1 MMHAHVVHF
10 IPELIQFPHIWLS
23 VHIEQVTNDDGKE
36 EWWLVKR
43 LESATMKNWFFHLHS
58 FLLPEEKPFWKKDKV
73 LRNPFWESATLVK
86 AKSRS
91 CDIIFSWTLP
101 FMEFSSLMSQLNL
114 IKILTWTSVV
124 QICNISDDRGSIS
137 FRGNRNAKSKT
148 KSWNSGFFWDGSMNC
163 ENERRILKHKS
174 PVSPLQDVFLYHKN
188 WLSNVNIVRE
198 IWSNINIG
206 WQIYSSYTLLSDNK
220 FLWTQWKIRWAALNC
235 MSMSGATVAL
245 GRVKRQKSR
254 CRRKEWCKNNRSSV
268 S

>member
-1 MMHAHVVHF
+1 MVGFLNLQTYEDKTYSKYYLGFANIIRKCLCMMHAHVVHF

-124 QICNISDDRGSIS
+124 QICNILGGI
-137 FRGNRNAKSKT
+137 
-148 KSWNSGFFWDGSMNC
+148 
-163 ENERRILKHKS
+163 
-174 PVSPLQDVFLYHKN
+174 
-188 WLSNVNIVRE
+188 
-198 IWSNINIG
+198 IW
-206 WQIYSSYTLLSDNK
+206 W
-220 FLWTQWKIRWAALNC
+220 
-235 MSMSGATVAL
+235 
-245 GRVKRQKSR
+245 
-254 CRRKEWCKNNRSSV
+254 
-268 S
+268 

>member
-1 MMHAHVVHF
+1 MYDACTCCTFYSWINSISPHLIVSAH
-10 IPELIQFPHIWLS
+10 
-23 VHIEQVTNDDGKE
+23 EQVTNDDGKE

-148 KSWNSGFFWDGSMNC
+148 KSWNSGFFWAESMNC
-163 ENERRILKHKS
+163 ETEKRIVKHKS
-174 PVSPLQDVFLYHKN
+174 AVSPSKMSFFTTRTDCQMSILWGKFGQISILGDKSIPVTLCFQ
-188 WLSNVNIVRE
+188 I
-198 IWSNINIG
+198 INF
-206 WQIYSSYTLLSDNK
+206 YEPSEKLDEL
-220 FLWTQWKIRWAALNC
+220 R
-235 MSMSGATVAL
+235 
-245 GRVKRQKSR
+245 
-254 CRRKEWCKNNRSSV
+254 
-268 S
+268 